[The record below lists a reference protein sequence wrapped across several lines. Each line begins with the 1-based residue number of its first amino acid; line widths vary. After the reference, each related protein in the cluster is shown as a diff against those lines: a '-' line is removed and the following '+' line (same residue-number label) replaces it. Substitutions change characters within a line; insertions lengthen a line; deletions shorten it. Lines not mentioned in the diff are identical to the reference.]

1 MSSPDPQI
9 DSLQSRGSSSVS
21 LELLQRQL
29 EVLRTLFTT
38 ALLALILLS
47 LGVTLFVAKQMRMVR
62 AQLDDQRPNVT
73 KLATD
78 YRNVSEPLIRNFTS
92 RLQGFAATN
101 PDFKPIL
108 DRYRPALGA
117 YLNSP
122 ATPGPVAPSPGP
134 VLPRK

>member
-1 MSSPDPQI
+1 MISPDSQSDLPQG
-9 DSLQSRGSSSVS
+9 RSSSAVS
-21 LELLQRQL
+21 PELLQRQL

-38 ALLALILLS
+38 TLLALILLS

-92 RLQGFAATN
+92 RLQGFAAAN

-122 ATPGPVAPSPGP
+122 ASPGP
-134 VLPRK
+134 ASVAPKK